1 MVGLCAKRKRNIP
14 RGRIS
19 IKMTILLLAYL
30 LGSLPTGFIVA
41 KLISGIDIRE
51 VGSGSTGAT
60 NVLRHVG
67 KFPALLVFL
76 IDVGKGTSAVL
87 ISKELTSFKSLHAA
101 AGLIAL
107 VGHIWPIWLKWKG
120 GKAVATGLG
129 MFLGLSW
136 NVGLGALSI
145 FIIVFLS
152 SKLVSLSSIIAALSL
167 PILMIINLQSDFKI
181 TYFLISLI
189 AMLIVI
195 WRHRSN
201 IKRILNGTEPKINIS
216 H

>member
-87 ISKELTSFKSLHAA
+87 ISKELTSFESLHAA